1 MSFGTAKAA
10 TQVGGLL
17 PDLVSTN
24 RLRISNPARG
34 PNEHSFEN
42 LCRLVY
48 AGVSE
53 ISAAGFVSCVFPH
66 FPSTNRFYT
75 RILLGE
81 PSEAISKF
89 SARLVYGCV
98 CEICAEWPL
107 QAEVVSLRRRRSSDH
122 LVPCRGPT
130 GVFSVSQLMGA

>member
-81 PSEAISKF
+81 ANEPISKTCAVWF
-89 SARLVYGCV
+89 TSAMSG
-98 CEICAEWPL
+98 ICAEWPL
-107 QAEVVSLRRRRSSDH
+107 QAEVVSLR
-122 LVPCRGPT
+122 
-130 GVFSVSQLMGA
+130 